1 MKKTFSNP
9 TDKAEIFERLRQLRP
24 DSQRQWGRM
33 TAHQAICHLE
43 DAFKCR
49 TGEKTSGTKDNWF
62 SRSVMKWMAL
72 NLPMPW
78 PHGIPTMPAFDQ
90 EIDGTPPEDFER
102 DRANLTPT
110 LNRIRS
116 SA

>member
-43 DAFKCR
+43 DAFK
-49 TGEKTSGTKDNWF
+49 
-62 SRSVMKWMAL
+62 
-72 NLPMPW
+72 
-78 PHGIPTMPAFDQ
+78 
-90 EIDGTPPEDFER
+90 
-102 DRANLTPT
+102 
-110 LNRIRS
+110 
-116 SA
+116 